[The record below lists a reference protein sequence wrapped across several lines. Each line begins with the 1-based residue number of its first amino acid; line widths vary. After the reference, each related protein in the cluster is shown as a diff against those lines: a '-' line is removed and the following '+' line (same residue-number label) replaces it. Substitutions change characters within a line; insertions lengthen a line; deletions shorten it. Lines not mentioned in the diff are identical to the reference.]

1 MPVRHSDFAF
11 VDENYARDEYPEEIG
26 PSVGSD
32 RFPFVAPRAKLGQDA
47 LSKPALLLRERIAE
61 AAGIPPERVP
71 EGLLRVVEAA
81 DAWPDEN
88 VKNFAGGRDRSISTE
103 AGEILYVD
111 FWATPLALTHDP
123 NNGRTIADAR
133 AKGLPYLDAPRD
145 DAATGAPV
153 ICVQD
158 AAEFI
163 RGVEETAGDL
173 GFTGNITDAKDL
185 QDFNWVGLQGVHRTH
200 PRRPGPG

>member
-1 MPVRHSDFAF
+1 M
-11 VDENYARDEYPEEIG
+11 
-26 PSVGSD
+26 GSD
-32 RFPFVAPRAKLGQDA
+32 RFPFVAPRARLGQDA

-88 VKNFAGGRDRSISTE
+88 VKNFAGGRVRRSISTE

-111 FWATPLALTHDP
+111 FWASPLALTHDP

-163 RGVEETAGDL
+163 RGSGRD
-173 GFTGNITDAKDL
+173 
-185 QDFNWVGLQGVHRTH
+185 R
-200 PRRPGPG
+200 RRPGLHGQHR